1 VYVGTRGEGLFRVA
15 PGLRSHEQVET
26 PAELS
31 KVRSLCITGD
41 QFLAGTEPAQVYSW
55 EDRKRWVPFGDVR
68 QVSGTPEWW
77 YPVQGEDPHVR
88 HLSADPHRSG
98 QFYGSLQVGGIAI
111 TPDGGDTWHDRR
123 NLDLDVHMV
132 QAHPAKPGTVYAGS
146 GGKGLFRSHDWGES
160 WENIAGTTGN
170 FVVQFAIDPQRP
182 DRIFVGTAR
191 GGVREWRENPQVGAG
206 GEIFRSEDGGDTW
219 RKLTGGLPEH
229 MQSRID
235 AITLDATNPQ
245 HVFVG
250 AGGARRNGATDG
262 GLYYSGDAGESWR
275 RIADTSDPLA
285 LLCVRA

>member
-1 VYVGTRGEGLFRVA
+1 MAERLCLLVGEEQGVRLLASEDEGRTWAEPETLLAGVHACTLAAAPDGSVYVGTRGEGLFRVA

-160 WENIAGTTGN
+160 WENIAGTT
-170 FVVQFAIDPQRP
+170 
-182 DRIFVGTAR
+182 
-191 GGVREWRENPQVGAG
+191 
-206 GEIFRSEDGGDTW
+206 
-219 RKLTGGLPEH
+219 
-229 MQSRID
+229 
-235 AITLDATNPQ
+235 
-245 HVFVG
+245 
-250 AGGARRNGATDG
+250 
-262 GLYYSGDAGESWR
+262 
-275 RIADTSDPLA
+275 
-285 LLCVRA
+285 